1 VATATWHLLSRLVA
15 ENVFELVP
23 DGGLNPLKLPRETYV
38 EEAGKGPGRRSKGER
53 ALLARQAVEELDG
66 LVRDLDRDGLAEV
79 RTKEAYLSAKEQL
92 LSSLDDAGQDGVV
105 EAAGSQTLANY
116 ALVSE
121 SAGMAGWT
129 VLDRAEKLLE
139 RVQ

>member
-105 EAAGSQTLANY
+105 DTAGSQTLANY